1 LARPPRFAKEGPV
14 KTLRI
19 AGAVLIVFA
28 IVFVCEVLKSTAH
41 AQASQSVPKFEL
53 DPYWPK
59 PLPNKWITG
68 QIPGIA
74 VDSHDH
80 IWVIHRP
87 KTIRD
92 QEKGASLHPPT
103 SECCFPAPPVL
114 EFDIDGNLIQAW
126 GGPGQ
131 GYEWP
136 ENEHG
141 IFVDSKDNVWIGGNG
156 DGDAQIL
163 KFTTKGKFLLQI
175 GHKGHSKGSNDT
187 ENLGKP
193 AAMFVYPKTNELFV
207 ADGYANRRVIVF
219 DADTGAYKRHWGA
232 YGKRP
237 EDLKNPPREQI
248 ITGPPPTFFN
258 PPVHGVVV
266 SNDGLVYVADRAN
279 NRLQVFKLDG
289 TFVKEA
295 FVKRDTLDGEGT
307 VYGFAFSPDKD
318 QKFLYSVDGPNMWL
332 RILNRQTLQIVDSVG
347 GHGGHQTG
355 AFYHLHSI
363 AASTDSKGNIYL
375 GEVNEGQRYMRYLY
389 KGMGA
394 PSHPETAAASSG
406 ISSTIPSP

>member
-1 LARPPRFAKEGPV
+1 MNTKRFH
-14 KTLRI
+14 I
-19 AGAVLIVFA
+19 AASPLFIFVLIFA
-28 IVFVCEVLKSTAH
+28 CEILKRPAH
-41 AQASQSVPKFEL
+41 AQPAAESVPKFERDL
-53 DPYWPK
+53 TWPK

-87 KTIRD
+87 RTIRD

-114 EFDIDGNLIQAW
+114 EFDTEGNLTQAW

-141 IFVDSKDNVWIGGNG
+141 IFVDYKDNVWIGGNG
-156 DGDAQIL
+156 EGDAQIL

-175 GHKGHSKGSNDT
+175 GHKGQSKGSNDT

-193 AAMFVYPKTNELFV
+193 AAIFVYPKTNELFV

-248 ITGPPPTFFN
+248 ITGRPPTFFN

-266 SNDGLVYVADRAN
+266 SSDGLVYVADRAN
-279 NRLQVFKLDG
+279 NRLQVFRLDG

-295 FVKRDTLDGEGT
+295 FVKRDTLDAEGT
-307 VYGFAFSPDKD
+307 VYGFAFSPDKE

-332 RILNRQTLQIVDSVG
+332 RILNRQTLQIVDSIG
-347 GHGGHQTG
+347 GYGGHQPQ

-363 AASTDSKGNIYL
+363 AAATDSRGNIYL

-394 PSHPETAAASSG
+394 PAHPETASASSG
-406 ISSTIPSP
+406 ISSAIP

>member
-1 LARPPRFAKEGPV
+1 MRTKTFRALA
-14 KTLRI
+14 
-19 AGAVLIVFA
+19 A
-28 IVFVCEVLKSTAH
+28 IVVVFTVVLLFVFKRSAY
-41 AQASQSVPKFEL
+41 AQPSSETVPKFERDL
-53 DPYWPK
+53 TWPK

-80 IWVIHRP
+80 IWLIHRP

-114 EFDIDGNLIQAW
+114 EFDMDGNLLQAW
-126 GGPGQ
+126 GGPGP

-141 IFVDSKDNVWIGGNG
+141 IFVDYKDNVWIGGNG
-156 DGDAQIL
+156 EGDAQIL
-163 KFTTKGKFLLQI
+163 KFTNKGKFLLQI
-175 GHKGHSKGSNDT
+175 GHKGQSKGSNDT

-258 PPVHGVVV
+258 NPVHGVVV

-295 FVKRDTLDGEGT
+295 FIKRDTLDAEGS
-307 VYGFAFSPDKD
+307 VYGFALSPDKE

-332 RILNRQTLQIVDSVG
+332 RILDRQTLRIVDSVG
-347 GHGGHQTG
+347 GYGGHQLQG
-355 AFYHLHSI
+355 FYHLHSI
-363 AASTDSKGNIYL
+363 AAYTDSKGNIYL

-406 ISSTIPSP
+406 ISSIVP

>member
-1 LARPPRFAKEGPV
+1 MSRKTIRALGSSLLIFVVALLLQITRKPAKAQP
-14 KTLRI
+14 
-19 AGAVLIVFA
+19 GA
-28 IVFVCEVLKSTAH
+28 ER
-41 AQASQSVPKFEL
+41 VPKFEL
-53 DPYWPK
+53 DLSWPK

-92 QEKGASLHPPT
+92 QEKGAALHPPT

-114 EFDIDGNLIQAW
+114 EFDMDGNLIQSW

-141 IFVDSKDNVWIGGNG
+141 IFVDYKDNVWIGGNG
-156 DGDAQIL
+156 EGDAQIL

-175 GHKGHSKGSNDT
+175 GHHGQSKGSNDT

-193 AAMFVYPKTNELFV
+193 AALFVYPKTNELFV

-237 EDLKNPPREQI
+237 EDIKNPPREQI

-279 NRLQVFKLDG
+279 NRLQVFRLDG

-295 FVKRDTLDGEGT
+295 FVKRDTLDAEGS
-307 VYGFAFSPDKD
+307 VYGFAFSPDQD

-389 KGMGA
+389 KGMGP
-394 PSHPETAAASSG
+394 PSHPETASATSG
-406 ISSTIPSP
+406 VSVTIPAP

>member
-1 LARPPRFAKEGPV
+1 MRT
-14 KTLRI
+14 KTF
-19 AGAVLIVFA
+19 GAVAAMVVIFTVGLLLAFKHS
-28 IVFVCEVLKSTAH
+28 LY
-41 AQASQSVPKFEL
+41 AQPSSETVPKFERDL
-53 DPYWPK
+53 TWPK

-114 EFDIDGNLIQAW
+114 EFDMDGNLLQAW
-126 GGPGQ
+126 GGPGS

-141 IFVDSKDNVWIGGNG
+141 IFVDYKDNVWIGGNG
-156 DGDAQIL
+156 EGDAQIL
-163 KFTTKGKFLLQI
+163 KFTNKGKFLLQI
-175 GHKGHSKGSNDT
+175 GHKGQSKGSNDT

-219 DADTGAYKRHWGA
+219 DADTGVYKRHWGA

-258 PPVHGVVV
+258 NPVHGVVV

-295 FVKRDTLDGEGT
+295 FIKRDTLDAEGS
-307 VYGFAFSPDKD
+307 VYGFALSPDKE

-332 RILNRQTLQIVDSVG
+332 RILDRQTLRVVDSVG
-347 GHGGHQTG
+347 GYGGHQLQG
-355 AFYHLHSI
+355 FYHLHSI
-363 AASTDSKGNIYL
+363 AAYTDSKGNIYL

-406 ISSTIPSP
+406 ISSVIP

>member
-1 LARPPRFAKEGPV
+1 MIIKRRLLVTLFLILVIGFAGE
-14 KTLRI
+14 L
-19 AGAVLIVFA
+19 
-28 IVFVCEVLKSTAH
+28 LKPA
-41 AQASQSVPKFEL
+41 AKGQPANESVPKFEL
-53 DPYWPK
+53 DRYWPK

-103 SECCFPAPPVL
+103 AECCFPVPPVL
-114 EFDIDGNLIQAW
+114 EFDMEGNLLQSW

-141 IFVDSKDNVWIGGNG
+141 IFVDYKDNVWIGGNG

-163 KFTTKGKFLLQI
+163 KFTDKGKFLLQI
-175 GHKGHSKGSNDT
+175 GHKGQSKGSNDT

-219 DADTGAYKRHWGA
+219 DAETGAYKRHWGA
-232 YGKRP
+232 YGRKP

-258 PPVHGVVV
+258 PPVHGIVV

-279 NRLQVFKLDG
+279 NRLQVFHLDG

-295 FVKRDTLDGEGT
+295 FVKRDTLDAEGS
-307 VYGFAFSPDKD
+307 VYGFALSPDKE
-318 QKFLYSVDGPNMWL
+318 QKFLYSVDGPNMWI
-332 RILNRQTLQIVDSVG
+332 RILDRRTLQIVDSVG

-363 AASTDSKGNIYL
+363 AASTDSKGNIYV

-394 PSHPETAAASSG
+394 PSNPGTASASSG
-406 ISSTIPSP
+406 ISSAIPAQ

>member
-1 LARPPRFAKEGPV
+1 MRTKTFRAVAAMVVIFTVGLLLAFKHS
-14 KTLRI
+14 LY
-19 AGAVLIVFA
+19 
-28 IVFVCEVLKSTAH
+28 
-41 AQASQSVPKFEL
+41 AQPSSETVPKFERDL
-53 DPYWPK
+53 TWPK

-114 EFDIDGNLIQAW
+114 EFDMDGNLLQAW
-126 GGPGQ
+126 GGPGS

-141 IFVDSKDNVWIGGNG
+141 IFVDYKDNVWIGGNG
-156 DGDAQIL
+156 EGDAQVL
-163 KFTTKGKFLLQI
+163 KFTNKGKFLLQI
-175 GHKGHSKGSNDT
+175 GHKGQSKGSNDT

-219 DADTGAYKRHWGA
+219 DADTGVYKRHWGA

-258 PPVHGVVV
+258 NPVHGVVV

-289 TFVKEA
+289 TFVREA
-295 FVKRDTLDGEGT
+295 FIKRDTLDAEGS
-307 VYGFAFSPDKD
+307 VYGFALSPDKE

-332 RILNRQTLQIVDSVG
+332 RILDRQTLRVVDSVG
-347 GHGGHQTG
+347 GYGGHQLQG
-355 AFYHLHSI
+355 FYHLHSI
-363 AASTDSKGNIYL
+363 AACTDSKGNIYL

-406 ISSTIPSP
+406 ISSVIP

>member
-1 LARPPRFAKEGPV
+1 MRT
-14 KTLRI
+14 KTFP
-19 AGAVLIVFA
+19 AVAA
-28 IVFVCEVLKSTAH
+28 IVVVFTVVLLFVFKRSAY
-41 AQASQSVPKFEL
+41 AQPSSATVPKFERDL
-53 DPYWPK
+53 TWPK

-114 EFDIDGNLIQAW
+114 EFDMDGNLLQAW
-126 GGPGQ
+126 GGPGS

-141 IFVDSKDNVWIGGNG
+141 IFVDYKDNVWIGGNG
-156 DGDAQIL
+156 EGDAQIL
-163 KFTTKGKFLLQI
+163 KFTNKGKFLLQI
-175 GHKGHSKGSNDT
+175 GHKGQSKGSNDT

-258 PPVHGVVV
+258 NPVHGVVV

-295 FVKRDTLDGEGT
+295 FIKRDTLDAEGS
-307 VYGFAFSPDKD
+307 VYGFALSPDKE

-332 RILNRQTLQIVDSVG
+332 RILDRQTLRVVDSIG
-347 GHGGHQTG
+347 GYGGHQLQG
-355 AFYHLHSI
+355 FYHLHSI
-363 AASTDSKGNIYL
+363 AAYTDSKGNVYL

-406 ISSTIPSP
+406 ISSVIP

>member
-1 LARPPRFAKEGPV
+1 MRTKTFRAVAAMVVIFTVGLLLAFKHS
-14 KTLRI
+14 LY
-19 AGAVLIVFA
+19 
-28 IVFVCEVLKSTAH
+28 
-41 AQASQSVPKFEL
+41 AQPSSETVPKFERDL
-53 DPYWPK
+53 TWPK

-114 EFDIDGNLIQAW
+114 EFDMDGNLLQAW
-126 GGPGQ
+126 GGPGS

-141 IFVDSKDNVWIGGNG
+141 IFVDYKDNVWIGGNG
-156 DGDAQIL
+156 EGDAQIL
-163 KFTTKGKFLLQI
+163 KFTNKGKFLLQI
-175 GHKGHSKGSNDT
+175 GHKGQSKGSNDT

-219 DADTGAYKRHWGA
+219 DADTGVYKRHWGA

-258 PPVHGVVV
+258 NPVHGVVV

-289 TFVKEA
+289 TFVREA
-295 FVKRDTLDGEGT
+295 FIKRDTLDAEGS
-307 VYGFAFSPDKD
+307 VYGFALSPDKE

-332 RILNRQTLQIVDSVG
+332 RILDRQTLRVVDSVG
-347 GHGGHQTG
+347 GYGGHQLQG
-355 AFYHLHSI
+355 FYHLHSI
-363 AASTDSKGNIYL
+363 AACTDSKGNIYL

-406 ISSTIPSP
+406 ISSVIP

>member
-1 LARPPRFAKEGPV
+1 MRTKTFRAVAAMVVIFTVGLLLAFKHS
-14 KTLRI
+14 LY
-19 AGAVLIVFA
+19 
-28 IVFVCEVLKSTAH
+28 
-41 AQASQSVPKFEL
+41 AQPSSETVPKFERDL
-53 DPYWPK
+53 TWPK

-114 EFDIDGNLIQAW
+114 EFDMDGNLLQAW
-126 GGPGQ
+126 GGPGS

-141 IFVDSKDNVWIGGNG
+141 IFVDYKDNVWIGGNG
-156 DGDAQIL
+156 EGDAQVL
-163 KFTTKGKFLLQI
+163 KFTNKGKFLLQI
-175 GHKGHSKGSNDT
+175 GHKGQSKGSNDT

-219 DADTGAYKRHWGA
+219 DADTGVYKRHWGA

-258 PPVHGVVV
+258 NPVHGVVV

-295 FVKRDTLDGEGT
+295 FIKRDTLDAEGS
-307 VYGFAFSPDKD
+307 VYGFALSPDKE

-332 RILNRQTLQIVDSVG
+332 RILDRQTLRVVDSVG
-347 GHGGHQTG
+347 GYGGHQLQG
-355 AFYHLHSI
+355 FYHLHSI
-363 AASTDSKGNIYL
+363 AACTDSKGNIYL

-406 ISSTIPSP
+406 ISSVIP

>member
-1 LARPPRFAKEGPV
+1 MVTNRRPLIMIFLILA
-14 KTLRI
+14 I
-19 AGAVLIVFA
+19 AITGD
-28 IVFVCEVLKSTAH
+28 VLKPVAKGQP
-41 AQASQSVPKFEL
+41 ANGSVPKFEL

-103 SECCFPAPPVL
+103 AECCFPAPPVL
-114 EFDIDGNLIQAW
+114 EFDMEGNLLQSW
-126 GGPGQ
+126 GGPGE

-141 IFVDSKDNVWIGGNG
+141 IFVDYKDNVWIGGNG

-163 KFTTKGKFLLQI
+163 KFTDKGKFLLQI
-175 GHKGHSKGSNDT
+175 GHKGQSKGSNDT

-193 AAMFVYPKTNELFV
+193 AAMFVYPKTDELFV

-219 DADTGAYKRHWGA
+219 DAETGAYKRHWGA
-232 YGKRP
+232 YGRKP
-237 EDLKNPPREQI
+237 QDLKNPPREQI
-248 ITGPPPTFFN
+248 VTGPPPRFFN
-258 PPVHGVVV
+258 PPVHGIVV

-279 NRLQVFKLDG
+279 NRLQVFHLDG
-289 TFVKEA
+289 TFIEEA
-295 FVKRDTLDGEGT
+295 FVKRDTLDAEGS
-307 VYGFAFSPDKD
+307 VYGFALSPDKE
-318 QKFLYSVDGPNMWL
+318 QRFLYSVDGPNMWI
-332 RILNRQTLQIVDSVG
+332 RILDRRTLQIVDSVG

-363 AASTDSKGNIYL
+363 AASTDSKGNIYV

-389 KGMGA
+389 KGMGP
-394 PSHPETAAASSG
+394 PSNPGTATASSG
-406 ISSTIPSP
+406 ISSAIPAP

>member
-1 LARPPRFAKEGPV
+1 MTPWKRTSFAA
-14 KTLRI
+14 L
-19 AGAVLIVFA
+19 VLVFA
-28 IVFVCEVLKSTAH
+28 FGLVLETFRTPAH
-41 AQASQSVPKFEL
+41 GQLRARSVPKFEL
-53 DPYWPK
+53 DLGWPK
-59 PLPNKWITG
+59 PLPKKWTTG

-87 KTIRD
+87 KTITD
-92 QEKGASLHPPT
+92 QQKGASLHPPT

-114 EFDIDGNLIQAW
+114 EFDTDGNLLEAW
-126 GGPGQ
+126 GGPGE

-141 IFVDSKDNVWIGGNG
+141 IFVDYKDNVWIGGNG
-156 DGDAQIL
+156 NGDAQIL
-163 KFTTKGKFLLQI
+163 KFTTQGKFLLQI
-175 GHKGHSKGSNDT
+175 GHKGQSKGSNDT

-232 YGKRP
+232 YGRKP
-237 EDLKNPPREQI
+237 EDIKNPPREQI

-258 PPVHGVVV
+258 PPVHGVIV

-279 NRLQVFKLDG
+279 NRLQVFRIDG

-295 FVKRDTLDGEGT
+295 FVKRDTLDAEGT

-318 QKFLYSVDGPNMWL
+318 QTFLYSVDGPNDWV
-332 RILNRQTLQIVDSVG
+332 RILNRQTLEIVDSIG
-347 GHGGHQTG
+347 GLGGHQPG
-355 AFYHLHSI
+355 EFYHLHSI
-363 AASTDSKGNIYL
+363 ASSTDSRGNIYL

-394 PSHPETAAASSG
+394 PSHPETASASSG
-406 ISSTIPSP
+406 ISSTLP

>member
-1 LARPPRFAKEGPV
+1 MTRKRWRVGALLALVVMLGLTHELLKKKAEGRPSVE
-14 KTLRI
+14 
-19 AGAVLIVFA
+19 
-28 IVFVCEVLKSTAH
+28 
-41 AQASQSVPKFEL
+41 SVPKFEL
-53 DPYWPK
+53 DPTWPK
-59 PLPNKWITG
+59 PLPNKWTTG

-74 VDSHDH
+74 VDVHDH
-80 IWVIHRP
+80 IWVVHRP
-87 KTIRD
+87 KTIAD
-92 QEKGASLHPPT
+92 HEKAGSLNPPT
-103 SECCFPAPPVL
+103 AECCFPAPPVL
-114 EFDIDGNLIQAW
+114 EFDMEGNLLEAW

-141 IFVDSKDNVWIGGNG
+141 IFVDYKDNVWVGGNG
-156 DGDAQIL
+156 TGDAQIL
-163 KFTTKGKFLLQI
+163 KFTNKGKFLLQI
-175 GHKGHSKGSNDT
+175 GHRGQSKGSNDT

-232 YGKRP
+232 YGRKP

-248 ITGPPPTFFN
+248 ITGLPPTFFN

-266 SNDGLVYVADRAN
+266 SNDDLVYVADRAN

-295 FVKRDTLDGEGT
+295 FVKRDTLDSEGT
-307 VYGFAFSPDKD
+307 VYGFAFSPDKE
-318 QKFLYSVDGPNMWL
+318 QKFLYSIDGPNMWI
-332 RILNRQTLQIVDSVG
+332 RILNRQTLQVVDSIG
-347 GHGGHQTG
+347 GHGGHQ
-355 AFYHLHSI
+355 AREFFHLHSI
-363 AASTDSKGNIYL
+363 AASTDSKGNVYL
-375 GEVNEGQRYMRYLY
+375 GEVNEGQRYLRYAF

-394 PSHPETAAASSG
+394 PSNPGTAAASSG
-406 ISSTIPSP
+406 ISSTIPAR